1 MLSKIKELSDAATK
15 FQNTINSLQND
26 LAKAKSGGGVA
37 EELKTKL
44 HAQEITIAQLKMQV
58 QCSSHIHNAFLGGL
72 AMRNSYSGSF
82 ASPAS
87 TASTATPP
95 AAGHQTQIPGVAG
108 FFPCGLD

>member
-1 MLSKIKELSDAATK
+1 MLSKIKELNEAATK
-15 FQNTINSLQND
+15 FQNTINSLQED

-44 HAQEITIAQLKMQV
+44 HAQDVQIAQLKMQV
-58 QCSSHIHNAFLGGL
+58 QCSSHIHQAFLGGL
-72 AMRNSYSGSF
+72 AMRNSGSF

-87 TASTATPP
+87 TTSTATPP